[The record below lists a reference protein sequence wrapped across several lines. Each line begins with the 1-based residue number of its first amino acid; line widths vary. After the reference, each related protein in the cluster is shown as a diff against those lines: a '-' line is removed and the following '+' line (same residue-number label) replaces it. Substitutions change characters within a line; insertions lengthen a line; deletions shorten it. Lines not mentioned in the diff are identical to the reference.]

1 MSKRNR
7 KSLKRG
13 LKLTIKAIAL
23 NHFLIMMKRKIIK
36 LIQVQS
42 NRIKDKSKDKSN
54 RTGFRKLMS

>member
-7 KSLKRG
+7 KTLKRG
-13 LKLTIKAIAL
+13 LKLTITAIAL
-23 NHFLIMMKRKIIK
+23 NQFLIMMKRKIIK

-54 RTGFRKLMS
+54 RTGLRKLMS

>member
-13 LKLTIKAIAL
+13 LKLTITTIAL

-54 RTGFRKLMS
+54 RTGLRKLMS

>member
-1 MSKRNR
+1 MPKRNR

-13 LKLTIKAIAL
+13 LKLTITAIAL

-54 RTGFRKLMS
+54 RTGLRKLMS

>member
-13 LKLTIKAIAL
+13 LKLTITAIAL

-54 RTGFRKLMS
+54 RTGLRKLMS

>member
-7 KSLKRG
+7 KTLKRG
-13 LKLTIKAIAL
+13 LKLTITAIAL

-54 RTGFRKLMS
+54 RTGLRKLMS

>member
-7 KSLKRG
+7 RTLKRG
-13 LKLTIKAIAL
+13 LKLTITAIAL
-23 NHFLIMMKRKIIK
+23 NHFLITMKRKIIK

-54 RTGFRKLMS
+54 RTGLRKLMS